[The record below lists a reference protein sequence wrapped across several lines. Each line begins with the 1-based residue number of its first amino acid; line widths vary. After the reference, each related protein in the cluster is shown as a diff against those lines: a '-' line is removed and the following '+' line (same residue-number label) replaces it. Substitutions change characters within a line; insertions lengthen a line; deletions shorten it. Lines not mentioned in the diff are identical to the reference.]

1 MRDAE
6 QIEDLIETDIA
17 FTLGGEPSA
26 EQQVLPHRKVGE
38 EASLLE
44 HVADAP
50 AVFRNEDS
58 LFGIDEH
65 RVVEHDPAAV
75 GAHDARD
82 DIDQRGLARSGT
94 AEERG
99 ETSFRNEAR
108 LEQKRPEP
116 VGDIDRETHSFHIRW
131 STLRASSSDTIT
143 AVIEI
148 TIAMS
153 VRRIAPA
160 SPPGI
165 CVSV

>member
-26 EQQVLPHRKVGE
+26 EQQILTHREVGE

-58 LFGIDEH
+58 SLGIDQH
-65 RVVEHDPAAV
+65 SAVEHDPAAV

-82 DIDQRGLARSGT
+82 DIDQRGLARSGA
-94 AEERG
+94 AEECG
-99 ETSFRNEAR
+99 ETSFGSEAR
-108 LEQKRPEP
+108 LEQKRAEP
-116 VGDIDRETHSFHIRW
+116 VGDVNREAHSFHIRW

-143 AVIEI
+143 AAIEM

-153 VRRIAPA
+153 VSRIAPA